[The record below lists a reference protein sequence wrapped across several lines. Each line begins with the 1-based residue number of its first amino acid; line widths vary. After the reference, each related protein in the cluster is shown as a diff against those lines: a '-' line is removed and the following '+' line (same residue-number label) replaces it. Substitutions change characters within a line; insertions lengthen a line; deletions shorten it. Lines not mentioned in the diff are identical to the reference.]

1 MWDSKRRKADS
12 RQNGA
17 SDALGMKLHPV
28 LLHFIDDQAYL
39 EKEFREIYYRESL
52 GQLRFAILLSLIFYV
67 LFAGLDYTVAKEYK
81 TQLWLIRFALV
92 APAMIGFIVISYL
105 PWFKKYWQTLLGI
118 MMYLA
123 GFGIVLMIYYVSKV
137 GVYSYYA
144 GLLLIFIV
152 GYTFL
157 RARIIPAT
165 IAGWSLVITY
175 EIIAFFFT
183 QTPVTNLIN
192 NNFFFISA
200 NIIGMMICYYLDRTN
215 RKDFYMRKLLQIEQE
230 KVKAAN
236 EVLEQKVQERTRELS
251 ETNVEL
257 KKEIELRK
265 QYEQERAKLEA
276 QLFQLQKMETIGTL
290 AGGIAHDFNNILT
303 PILGYTE
310 MALEEIE
317 EDNTL
322 RFDIEQIN
330 HAAQRARDLVK
341 QILTFSRQV
350 DVVKKPLK
358 LDQVINEVLNLMR
371 ASLPKNVEIQTDLDP
386 YCGTVQADSTQMH
399 QVLMNLCTN
408 AAHAMKESGGILE
421 LRLHE
426 EDIDT
431 QRSKTLNNV
440 PPGKYA
446 VITVRDTGHGMDA
459 QTLQRIFEPF
469 FTKKEVG
476 VGAGL
481 GLSVVHGIINSY
493 RGTITVRSEVG
504 EGTIFNIY
512 LPQFTEESELEVP
525 EEYLQKGMEHVMFV
539 DDEEEVT
546 FMGKK
551 MLESLGYS
559 VTVKTDGHRAW
570 QEFKEHPDEYDLLV
584 TDQTMPGVLGTD
596 LANKFRQL
604 NPKLKVIIITGT
616 YNSVNEQMLEDYKID
631 EMLLKPLKISEFS
644 KIIRKVLDNELKN
657 NASNN

>member
-1 MWDSKRRKADS
+1 MWDSARRKDKPS
-12 RQNGA
+12 GNGA
-17 SDALGMKLHPV
+17 SDALGMKLHPIS
-28 LLHFIDDQAYL
+28 LHFVDDQAYL
-39 EKEFREIYYRESL
+39 EKEYRETYFRESVS
-52 GQLRFAILLSLIFYV
+52 QLRFAILLSLIFYV
-67 LFAGLDYTVAKEYK
+67 LFAELDVAVALPFKK
-81 TQLWLIRFALV
+81 QLWLIRFAFV
-92 APAMIGFIVISYL
+92 APAMIIFIAISYL
-105 PWFKKYWQTLLGI
+105 PWFKKYWQAILGL

-123 GFGIVLMIYYVSKV
+123 GFGIVMMIYYVSKIQ
-137 GVYSYYA
+137 VYSYYA

-152 GYTFL
+152 GYTFI

-165 IAGWSLVITY
+165 IAGWTLVLTY
-175 EIIAFFFT
+175 EIVAFGFT
-183 QTPVTNLIN
+183 DTPTLNLIN

-251 ETNVEL
+251 ETNIEL

-265 QYEQERAKLEA
+265 QYEAERAKLEA

-330 HAAQRARDLVK
+330 HAAQRAKDLVK

-350 DVVKKPLK
+350 DVEKKPLK
-358 LDQVINEVLNLMR
+358 LDEVINEVLNLLR
-371 ASLPKNVEIQTDLDP
+371 ASLPKNVEIVTDLDP
-386 YCGTVQADSTQMH
+386 YCGSVMADSTQMH

-408 AAHAMKESGGILE
+408 AAHAMKETGGTLE

-431 QRSKTLNNV
+431 GRSKELNNV

-446 VITVRDTGHGMDA
+446 VITVHDTGHGMDA

-493 RGTITVRSEVG
+493 RGTITVRSKVG

-512 LPQFTEESELEVP
+512 LPQFTEEGDLEIS
-525 EEYLQKGMEHVMFV
+525 EEYIKEGMEHIMFV

-559 VTVKTDGHRAW
+559 VTIKTDGQRAW
-570 QEFKEHPDEYDLLV
+570 QEFKDHPEEYDLLV

-596 LANKFRQL
+596 LASRFRQL

-616 YNSVNEQMLEDYKID
+616 HNSVNEQMLEDFKID
-631 EMLLKPLKISEFS
+631 ELLLKPLKISEFS
-644 KIIRKVLDNELKN
+644 KVIRKVLDENRNKQT
-657 NASNN
+657 SNN

>member
-1 MWDSKRRKADS
+1 MWDSVRRKDKPS
-12 RQNGA
+12 EDGA
-17 SDALGMKLHPV
+17 PSSLGMKLHP
-28 LLHFIDDQAYL
+28 LSLRFIDDQAYL
-39 EKEFREIYYRESL
+39 EKEYRETYFRESV
-52 GQLRFAILLSLIFYV
+52 GQLRFAILLSLIFYT
-67 LFAGLDYTVAKEYK
+67 LFAGLDVAVAQSFKKE
-81 TQLWLIRFALV
+81 LWLIRFAFV
-92 APAMIGFIVISYL
+92 APAMIIFVAISYL
-105 PWFKKYWQTLLGI
+105 PWFKRYWQTLLGLI
-118 MMYLA
+118 MYLA
-123 GFGIVLMIYYVSKV
+123 GLGIVLMIFYVSKIE
-137 GVYSYYA
+137 VYSYYA

-152 GYTFL
+152 GYTFI
-157 RARIIPAT
+157 RARIISAT
-165 IAGWSLVITY
+165 LAGWTLVLTY
-175 EIIAFFFT
+175 EIVAFFFT
-183 QTPVTNLIN
+183 DTPLQNLIN

-215 RKDFYMRKLLQIEQE
+215 RKDFFMRKLLQIEQE

-236 EVLEQKVQERTRELS
+236 EVLEQKVEERTRELS

-265 QYEQERAKLEA
+265 QYEAERAKLEA

-330 HAAQRARDLVK
+330 HAAQRAKDLVK

-350 DVVKKPLK
+350 DVEKKPLR
-358 LDQVINEVLNLMR
+358 LDQIINEVLNLVR
-371 ASLPKNVEIQTDLDP
+371 ASLPRTIEIQTDLDP
-386 YCGTVQADSTQMH
+386 YCGTVMADPTQMH

-408 AAHAMKESGGILE
+408 AAHAMKDNGGILE

-426 EDIDT
+426 EDIDSA
-431 QRSKTLNNV
+431 RSKDLNNV
-440 PPGKYA
+440 SPGKYA
-446 VITVRDTGHGMDA
+446 VFTVRDTGHGMDT
-459 QTLQRIFEPF
+459 QTMQRIFEPF

-493 RGTITVRSEVG
+493 RGTITVHSKPG
-504 EGTIFNIY
+504 DGTIFMIY
-512 LPQFTEESELEVP
+512 LPQFAAESEVEIS
-525 EEYLQKGMEHVMFV
+525 EEFIKEGMEHIMFV

-559 VTVKTDGHRAW
+559 VTVKTDGHRAY
-570 QEFKEHPDEYDLLV
+570 QEFKKHPDEYDLLV

-596 LANKFRQL
+596 LASKFRQL

-616 YNSVNEQMLEDYKID
+616 HNSVNEQMLEDSKID
-631 EMLLKPLKISEFS
+631 ELLLKPLKISEFS
-644 KIIRKVLDNELKN
+644 KVIRKVLDENKN
-657 NASNN
+657 VNNNN